1 MIKKVLFVATIT
13 KHITSFHLPY
23 LKLFKENGYEVHVAT
38 DDEVEIPYCDVHH
51 KISIKR
57 TPFKPS
63 NLKAIKE
70 LQKIVNEEKFNII
83 HCHTPMG
90 SVVTRLAAK
99 KARKSGTRVIY
110 TAHGFH
116 FYKGAPIL
124 NWLLFY
130 PVEWY
135 LAKYTD
141 TLITINEEDYE
152 RAKNKFGKRCKDI
165 QYVTGVGIDTAK
177 FNIKMSD
184 EERQNLRNSL
194 GLKNEDFVLTCVA
207 RLDKNKNQGFLINV
221 MQELVKKNKSIHLL
235 LAGRDELNGYYQNI
249 VKENG
254 LGNNIHFLGNRDDVP
269 QLLRIS
275 NVVVSA
281 SKREGL
287 PVNVL
292 EAFASGLPVVTL
304 NCRGM
309 KDLIKNKCN
318 GFIVYNENEFVNE
331 IENLYSNCEMEKEIG
346 DNALK
351 VSNNYNIEK
360 IVKKVEK
367 IYLKKK
373 KILHVLASNN
383 YSGAENVICTIVEN
397 LKDEYDMA
405 YCSPQGPIE
414 EFLKEKNINYIP
426 LEKLSYKEV
435 KKAIE
440 KYNPNIIHAH
450 DFRAS
455 SICSFL
461 KKEKYLIT
469 HIHNNSPWIKKLNFN
484 SILFLYVGLKS
495 NKILTVSDSIEN
507 EYIFSKIIKNKI
519 ICIGNPV
526 SRENI
531 LNKIKNDETEKK
543 YDICCTARISIQK
556 NPLRFLNI
564 INELK
569 KEIPNINSIWIGD
582 GEMKE
587 LFQQKIKELNLE
599 ENVKLCGFQ
608 KNPYQYMAQSKI
620 FLLPSDWEGYGLV
633 AFEALTLGLPC
644 VVSNVGGLPDI
655 VDDSCGKLCNVENI
669 YEYVQKIKKLLFNE
683 EILKESSQNAIK
695 KSIKLENINEY
706 MLKLALIYNRED

>member
-1 MIKKVLFVATIT
+1 MKKVLYVATVDI
-13 KHITSFHLPY
+13 HIKSFHLPY
-23 LKLFKENGYEVHVAT
+23 LKMLKENGYEVHVAT
-38 DDEVEIPYCDVHH
+38 NGNEQFPYCDVKHQ
-51 KISIKR
+51 ICIERS
-57 TPFKPS
+57 PFKIN
-63 NLKAIKE
+63 NLRAIKQ
-70 LQKIVNEEKFNII
+70 LKKIIEQEKFDII

-90 SVVTRLAAK
+90 SVVTRIAAK
-99 KARKSGTRVIY
+99 SVRKNGTRVIY

-207 RLDKNKNQGFLINV
+207 RLDKNKNQSFLINA
-221 MQELVKKNKSIHLL
+221 MQQLVEKNKNIHLL
-235 LAGRDELNGYYQNI
+235 LVGRDELNGYYQNM
-249 VKENG
+249 VKEKR
-254 LGNNIHFLGNRDDVP
+254 LDNNIHFLGSRNDVP
-269 QLLRIS
+269 QLLKIS
-275 NVVVSA
+275 NVVVST

-292 EAFASGLPVVTL
+292 EAFASGLPVVAL

-309 KDLIKNKCN
+309 KDLIKNKFN
-318 GFIVYNENEFVNE
+318 GFIVYNESEFVNE

-383 YSGAENVICTIVEN
+383 YSGAENVICTIIDN
-397 LKDEYDMA
+397 LNDKYDMA

-435 KKAIE
+435 KKAIK
-440 KYNPNIIHAH
+440 KYNPNVIHAH

-495 NKILTVSDSIEN
+495 NKILTVSASIEN

-531 LNKIKNDETEKK
+531 LNKIKNDETEKI
-543 YDICCTARISIQK
+543 YDICCTARISTPK

-569 KEIPNINSIWIGD
+569 KEMPNIKSIWIGD
-582 GEMKE
+582 GELKE

-620 FLLPSDWEGYGLV
+620 FLLTSDWEGYGLV
-633 AFEALTLGLPC
+633 AFEALALGLPC
-644 VVSNVGGLPDI
+644 VVSNVGGLPNI
-655 VDDSCGKLCNVENI
+655 VDETCGKLCNPRGI
-669 YEYVQKIKKLLFNE
+669 DEYVLKVEELLLDKEKLMVYS
-683 EILKESSQNAIK
+683 KNAIN
-695 KSIKLENINEY
+695 KSKQLENISEY
-706 MLKLALIYNRED
+706 MLQLSSIYNMEV